1 LKSLINKIE
10 LKLNFNKNITK
21 ELRENPSILNLYN
34 EVEKFLI
41 KELFV
46 DKTYK
51 VVVAVSGGVDSTV
64 LLDLLYQVSTKYG
77 FELYIAHFNHKLR
90 GEESDQDELFVESL
104 AKHYG
109 LEFYHSSG
117 KVKEYSNKNAMSI
130 EAAARQLRY
139 NFFEKTTRTIKA
151 DFIATAHTSDD
162 NIETFFINL
171 IRGSGLTGLSG
182 IPRVRQLIKN
192 VRIIRPLL
200 SFSKKDLINYA
211 KIRKLVWREDESN
224 NWLEY
229 TRNKVRHKLIPFL
242 ENEFNNSI
250 TSNIAR
256 VTTFLQGADEFISK
270 FIEDYYLNLIEIP
283 EENKVMLHIPK
294 LNTYNVYLQ
303 GEIISH
309 LLKKN
314 FEINQVNFIQI
325 DRIIALKNAET
336 GSIVE
341 INKFITCYKDR
352 NYLLFTRNKI
362 PLKVNKVVEKIST
375 TVFNDFTIKLEVV
388 KPNQVK
394 FTDDGNIEYLD
405 YDKLPITLTIRNWE
419 EGDTFQPLGMEG
431 TKKISDFLIDK
442 KISNF
447 DKNFIYVL
455 STHTDVVWVIGLQ
468 INDKYKLTKE
478 TKRIIKATIIKD

>member
-1 LKSLINKIE
+1 
-10 LKLNFNKNITK
+10 LKLNFNKQITREIK
-21 ELRENPSILNLYN
+21 ENPIVMKLYN
-34 EVEKFLI
+34 DVEKFLT

-64 LLDLLYQVSTKYG
+64 LLDLLYQVSIKNG
-77 FELYIAHFNHKLR
+77 FELYVAHFNHKLR
-90 GEESDQDELFVESL
+90 GEASDQDELFVQNL
-104 AKHYG
+104 AQHYG
-109 LEFYHSSG
+109 LQCYRSSG
-117 KVKEYSNKNAMSI
+117 KVKEYSKKNAMSI
-130 EAAARQLRY
+130 ESAARQLRY

-182 IPRVRQLIKN
+182 IPKVRQLVKN

-200 SFSKKDLINYA
+200 AFTKNDLINYA
-211 KIRKLVWREDESN
+211 KIRKLSWREDESN
-224 NWLEY
+224 NWLEF
-229 TRNKVRHKLIPFL
+229 TRNKVRHNLIPFL
-242 ENEFNNSI
+242 ENEFNHSI
-250 TSNIAR
+250 TTNIAR

-270 FIEDYYLNLIEIP
+270 FIEDFYLNLIESP

-294 LNTYNVYLQ
+294 LNTYNTYLQ

-314 FEINQVNFIQI
+314 FEISQVNFIQI

-352 NYLLFTRNKI
+352 NYLLFTKNKI
-362 PLKVNKVVEKIST
+362 PLKVDEIIEKIST
-375 TVFNDFTIKLEVV
+375 TIINNYTIKLEEV
-388 KPNQVK
+388 KLNQVK
-394 FTDDGNIEYLD
+394 FTDDGNVEYFD
-405 YDKLPITLTIRNWE
+405 YDKLPLTLKIRSWN

-442 KISNF
+442 KVSNF

-455 STHTDVVWVIGLQ
+455 STNTDIVWVIGYQ
-468 INDKYKLTKE
+468 INEKYKLTKE
-478 TKRIIKATIIKD
+478 TKRVIRATLIKE

>member
-1 LKSLINKIE
+1 
-10 LKLNFNKNITK
+10 LKLNFNKQITREIK
-21 ELRENPSILNLYN
+21 ENPIVMKLYN
-34 EVEKFLI
+34 DVEKFLT

-64 LLDLLYQVSTKYG
+64 LLDLLNQVSIKNG
-77 FELYIAHFNHKLR
+77 FELYVAHFNHKLR
-90 GEESDQDELFVESL
+90 GEASDQDELFVQNL
-104 AKHYG
+104 AQHYG
-109 LEFYHSSG
+109 LQCYRSSG
-117 KVKEYSNKNAMSI
+117 KVKEYSKKNAMSI
-130 EAAARQLRY
+130 ESAARQLRY

-182 IPRVRQLIKN
+182 IPKVRQLVKN

-200 SFSKKDLINYA
+200 AFTKNDLINYA
-211 KIRKLVWREDESN
+211 KIRKLSWREDESN
-224 NWLEY
+224 NWLEF
-229 TRNKVRHKLIPFL
+229 TRNKVRHNLIPFL
-242 ENEFNNSI
+242 ENEFNHSI
-250 TSNIAR
+250 TTNIAR

-270 FIEDYYLNLIEIP
+270 FIEDFYLNLIESP

-294 LNTYNVYLQ
+294 LNTYNTYLQ

-314 FEINQVNFIQI
+314 FEISQVNFIQI

-352 NYLLFTRNKI
+352 NYLLFTKNKI
-362 PLKVNKVVEKIST
+362 PLKVDEIIEKIST
-375 TVFNDFTIKLEVV
+375 TIINNYTIKLEEV
-388 KPNQVK
+388 KLNQVK
-394 FTDDGNIEYLD
+394 FTDDGNVEYFD
-405 YDKLPITLTIRNWE
+405 YDKLPLTLKIRSWN

-442 KISNF
+442 KVSNF

-455 STHTDVVWVIGLQ
+455 STNTDIVWVIGYQ
-468 INDKYKLTKE
+468 INEKYKLTKE
-478 TKRIIKATIIKD
+478 TKRVIRATLIKE

>member
-1 LKSLINKIE
+1 MK
-10 LKLNFNKNITK
+10 
-21 ELRENPSILNLYN
+21 LYN
-34 EVEKFLI
+34 DVEKFLT

-64 LLDLLYQVSTKYG
+64 LLDLLYQVSIKNG
-77 FELYIAHFNHKLR
+77 FELYVAHFNHKLR
-90 GEESDQDELFVESL
+90 GEASDQDELFVQNL
-104 AKHYG
+104 AQHYG
-109 LEFYHSSG
+109 LQCYRSSG
-117 KVKEYSNKNAMSI
+117 KVKEYSKKNAMSI
-130 EAAARQLRY
+130 ESAARQLRY

-182 IPRVRQLIKN
+182 IPKVRQLVKN

-200 SFSKKDLINYA
+200 AFTKNDLINYA
-211 KIRKLVWREDESN
+211 KIRKLSWREDESN
-224 NWLEY
+224 NWLEF
-229 TRNKVRHKLIPFL
+229 TRNKVRHNLIPFL
-242 ENEFNNSI
+242 ENEFNHSI
-250 TSNIAR
+250 TTNIAR

-270 FIEDYYLNLIEIP
+270 FIEDFYLNLIESP

-294 LNTYNVYLQ
+294 LNTYNTYLQ

-314 FEINQVNFIQI
+314 FEISQVNFIQI

-352 NYLLFTRNKI
+352 NYLLFTKNKI
-362 PLKVNKVVEKIST
+362 PLKVDEIIEKIST
-375 TVFNDFTIKLEVV
+375 TIINNYTIKLEEV
-388 KPNQVK
+388 KLNQVK
-394 FTDDGNIEYLD
+394 FTDDGNVEYFD
-405 YDKLPITLTIRNWE
+405 YDKLPLTLKIRSWN

-442 KISNF
+442 KVSNF

-455 STHTDVVWVIGLQ
+455 STNTDIVWVIGYQ
-468 INDKYKLTKE
+468 INEKYKLTKE
-478 TKRIIKATIIKD
+478 TKRVIRATLIKE